1 MLKRMLKRLKRIK
14 SSRIKQEY
22 KDVKAS
28 TLATLALRLGLGGI
42 FSSWHG
48 SPIALLL
55 VCVAVQ
61 TAECLLTYSKV
72 VIEYSEN
79 TLNKYRLQIL
89 IGFLLRYLNKGID
102 TVISD
107 HSVNSFVKIKRH
119 MPDLRRPAE
128 SSSWLQTAAF
138 GIGLVVSAAIG
149 LTAASKMGSIRQTRR
164 EQDTCDVDTKRYE
177 RTDVVATKKMTTRGD
192 TNPNAVLKWIND
204 NCIKLEPT
212 ETKEARNVIDT
223 VSLFII
229 TYFKM
234 MCIPFSFSLPSL
246 SDKLSLTR

>member
-1 MLKRMLKRLKRIK
+1 
-14 SSRIKQEY
+14 
-22 KDVKAS
+22 
-28 TLATLALRLGLGGI
+28 
-42 FSSWHG
+42 
-48 SPIALLL
+48 
-55 VCVAVQ
+55 
-61 TAECLLTYSKV
+61 
-72 VIEYSEN
+72 
-79 TLNKYRLQIL
+79 
-89 IGFLLRYLNKGID
+89 
-102 TVISD
+102 
-107 HSVNSFVKIKRH
+107 

-212 ETKEARNVIDT
+212 ETKEARKVIDT
-223 VSLFII
+223 VSLFIKI
-229 TYFKM
+229 RRG
-234 MCIPFSFSLPSL
+234 P
-246 SDKLSLTR
+246 KLEGFAFANFGNSSGTEGATSGE

>member
-1 MLKRMLKRLKRIK
+1 
-14 SSRIKQEY
+14 
-22 KDVKAS
+22 
-28 TLATLALRLGLGGI
+28 
-42 FSSWHG
+42 
-48 SPIALLL
+48 
-55 VCVAVQ
+55 
-61 TAECLLTYSKV
+61 
-72 VIEYSEN
+72 
-79 TLNKYRLQIL
+79 
-89 IGFLLRYLNKGID
+89 
-102 TVISD
+102 
-107 HSVNSFVKIKRH
+107 

-212 ETKEARNVIDT
+212 ETKEARKVIDT

-229 TYFKM
+229 TYFKIIVLYGQM
-234 MCIPFSFSLPSL
+234 VG
-246 SDKLSLTR
+246 